1 MLHLG
6 PTLIN
11 KILVFLKV
19 MYFAEQGKIL
29 VMQIPFVL
37 FCFVFSFIL
46 SFIYLFLFFGLL
58 TEETLRYA
66 IMLYSGTKLF
76 LVTNTPKQLAQLT
89 KYWHKRKREMKKMNK
104 IIENG
109 KLD

>member
-1 MLHLG
+1 MLHLS

-66 IMLYSGTKLF
+66 ITLYSGTKLF
-76 LVTNTPKQLAQLT
+76 LVTNTPKQFENYKILAQE
-89 KYWHKRKREMKKMNK
+89 KKRDEKDE
-104 IIENG
+104 
-109 KLD
+109 